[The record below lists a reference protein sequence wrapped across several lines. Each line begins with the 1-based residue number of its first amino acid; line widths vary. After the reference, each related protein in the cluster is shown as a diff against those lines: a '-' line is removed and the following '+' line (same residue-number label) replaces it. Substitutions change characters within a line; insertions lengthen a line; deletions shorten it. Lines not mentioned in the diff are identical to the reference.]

1 MSTSTNA
8 LKRTKLYNKHIEL
21 GAKMVPFAGF
31 DMPVSYDGLTPE
43 HHAVRDSVG
52 MFDVSH
58 MGEFSVKGKDA
69 EALVAWICSNNI
81 SKMVDMQAQYN
92 CMPNDKG
99 GIVDDLI
106 VYRWNA
112 EEFTLVVNGSNI
124 AKDWDWVMKQK
135 EAKGFDCELIDQS
148 DDISLMAVQG
158 PNAEKV
164 LQKLTDIDLSAIKF
178 YHFDAG
184 TFGGSDD
191 VVISNTG
198 YTGSGGFEIYTLNT
212 DAEMIWDAIM
222 EAGKEYDIKPCGLGA
237 RDTLRLEKGY
247 CLYGHE
253 INDTTSPIE
262 AGLGWITKFDERFVN
277 QEYHQNLKTNGV
289 SRKLVGFELVDR
301 GIPRQDYLIVDA
313 DGNEIGEVCSGTQ
326 SPSLGKAIGTGYVTP
341 GYSKVDTEIFI
352 AIRNKQLKAKVVR
365 MPFLK

>member
-1 MSTSTNA
+1 MSTESTMM
-8 LKRTKLYNKHIEL
+8 KRTSLYNKHIAL
-21 GAKMVPFAGF
+21 GAKMVPFAGY
-31 DMPVSYDGLTPE
+31 DMPVTYEGLGAE

-58 MGEFSVKGKDA
+58 MGEFGVKGKDA
-69 EALVAWICSNNI
+69 EALIAWICSNNVG
-81 SKMVDMQAQYN
+81 KLVDMQAQYN
-92 CMPNDKG
+92 CMPNLEG

-106 VYRWNA
+106 VYRWSA
-112 EEFTLVVNGSNI
+112 EEYTLVVNASNI
-124 AKDWDWVMKQK
+124 SKDWDWIMKQK
-135 EAKGFDCELIDQS
+135 EEKGFDCELEDMS

-164 LQKLTDIDLSAIKF
+164 IQKLTDIDLSAIKF

-184 TFGGSDD
+184 SCAGSND

-198 YTGSGGFEIYTLNT
+198 YTGSGGFELYVWNK
-212 DAEMIWDAIM
+212 DANMVWDNIM
-222 EAGKEYDIKPCGLGA
+222 EAGKEFNIQPCGLAA

-262 AGLGWITKFDERFVN
+262 AGLGWITKFDEPFVN
-277 QEYHQNLKTNGV
+277 QAYHQNLKAEGV
-289 SRKLVGFELVDR
+289 SRKLVGFELLDR
-301 GIPRQDYLIVDA
+301 GIPRQDYKIVDGE
-313 DGNEIGEVCSGTQ
+313 GNEIGIVCSGTQ

-341 GYSKVDTEIFI
+341 EFAKSDSEIYI